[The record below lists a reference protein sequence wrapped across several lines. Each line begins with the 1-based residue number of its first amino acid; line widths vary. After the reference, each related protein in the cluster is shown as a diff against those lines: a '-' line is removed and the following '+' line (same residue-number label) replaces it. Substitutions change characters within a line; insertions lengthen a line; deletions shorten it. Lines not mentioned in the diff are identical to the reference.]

1 MIDVPINELVKH
13 VLLHYKTMLDGMTAY
28 DPSSW
33 EYSPESHQ
41 LNLDETTSAISEI
54 PDDWLR
60 ASREPYLSKHRRTL
74 CRAFSQYVFDLKKQ
88 LGEEWKTEN
97 AMLKEHFVNQ
107 GLKWKEPPS
116 KKLEIEPNLE
126 WQLRAEIALVS
137 KLGREFCLPF
147 MPPDGRPRTMKMST
161 DK

>member
-1 MIDVPINELVKH
+1 MIDVPINDLVKH

-28 DPSSW
+28 DPSSS

-54 PDDWLR
+54 PCDWLP
-60 ASREPYLSKHRRTL
+60 ASLKPYMARHRRTI

-88 LGEEWKTEN
+88 LEEEWKTEN
-97 AMLKEHFVNQ
+97 AMLKEYFVNQ

-126 WQLRAEIALVS
+126 RQLRAEIAVVS
-137 KLGREFCLPF
+137 KLGREFCSPF
-147 MPPDGRPRTMKMST
+147 MPSDGKPRIMKMLT